1 MDKSRMAAA
10 LVEELLRSASKK
22 KFADSLKPPAVEVE
36 VEGEEAPEAEG
47 NDEADMA
54 ELEALVAAKPEAK
67 DDEEPLRL
75 KKAR

>member
-36 VEGEEAPEAEG
+36 VESEEPEGADTE
-47 NDEADMA
+47 EADMA
-54 ELEALVAAKPEAK
+54 ELEALVAAKPE
-67 DDEEPLRL
+67 EEAEKPLKL